1 VVYLGYV
8 TVSAKIRRELYEK
21 LRKYGIVVSDVI
33 RKALE
38 EEVRRREEEEI
49 KEALGKAQKILKKIP
64 SKEIVN
70 AVRAGREER

>member
-33 RKALE
+33 RRALE

-49 KEALGKAQKILKKIP
+49 KEAMMRAQKILKKIP
-64 SKEIVN
+64 SEEIVN
-70 AVRAGREER
+70 AIRAGREEG